1 MSKSNAWDATSWEEL
16 AELVSLEEVCVALR
30 QRELNRGYHK
40 TQYLKRQAL
49 LAKAKE
55 AGITLDD

>member
-1 MSKSNAWDATSWEEL
+1 MNKLNAWDATSWDELEEL
-16 AELVSLEEVCVALR
+16 VTLDECKAALR

-49 LAKAKE
+49 IAKAKA